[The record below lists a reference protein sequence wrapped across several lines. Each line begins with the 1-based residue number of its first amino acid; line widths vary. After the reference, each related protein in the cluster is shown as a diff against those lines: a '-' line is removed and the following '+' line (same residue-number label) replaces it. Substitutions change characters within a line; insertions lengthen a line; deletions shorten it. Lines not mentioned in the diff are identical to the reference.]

1 MQCTANA
8 QTSSHYTTS
17 IKRYWTIEIG
27 LNLQYVKYHHI
38 FSNTYKDKTIIASN
52 KIMKVSIQFPS
63 RNLLSIG
70 LAIVFQYPSVVIKW
84 DKRKLYASTTKE
96 TWMDIKPSNKVSRWI
111 NIFTQKIENNIFS
124 FRRNTQ

>member
-1 MQCTANA
+1 MQCTAKA